1 MSDSYQFDGYKS
13 HGREPLKEFVSDTI
27 EEKQT
32 DGADGYTYTRF
43 GTDRDRLKLKQINA
57 DIQDLAK
64 RFNELC
70 EAAENAKQYGYND
83 NDYSIHGN
91 YYNSQAS
98 KTINKINQ
106 INQESEN

>member
-1 MSDSYQFDGYKS
+1 MVIALVTSYIFC
-13 HGREPLKEFVSDTI
+13 
-27 EEKQT
+27 
-32 DGADGYTYTRF
+32 
-43 GTDRDRLKLKQINA
+43 GTDKNDTGI
-57 DIQDLAK
+57 DLSKDPMALQ
-64 RFNELC
+64 RVR

-91 YYNSQAS
+91 YYNSQTN